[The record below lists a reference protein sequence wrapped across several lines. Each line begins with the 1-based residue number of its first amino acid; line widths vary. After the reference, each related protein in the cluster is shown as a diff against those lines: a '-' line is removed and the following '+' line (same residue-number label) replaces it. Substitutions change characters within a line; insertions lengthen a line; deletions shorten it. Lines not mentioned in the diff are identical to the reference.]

1 MAGPSK
7 NLDKGWKTIES
18 VIDMDPRE
26 PFGRYFGCNHFK
38 LPRSAHPFACV
49 FDKKTAA
56 PARGDP
62 RPQVRE
68 DYWEVD
74 TELGAVVRHHV
85 YPRKRLYT
93 PTNRDIELFPNL
105 STTRITEVNEGP
117 TEEHGTNLFPDL
129 KREGWWTGR
138 SLFPLPGHDGEKIR
152 HALAASKG
160 KPSRSKAEAKR
171 EAKEL
176 KFKGTDTI
184 CKEAIPSMEKPV
196 NVMTYGMRD
205 FLVSCVDR
213 YCDLA
218 KVQKQSLATVP
229 TPFSENR
236 VARPIEGE
244 EEPMTPSTHR

>member
-1 MAGPSK
+1 MAGPPK

-18 VIDMDPRE
+18 VIDM
-26 PFGRYFGCNHFK
+26 
-38 LPRSAHPFACV
+38 
-49 FDKKTAA
+49 
-56 PARGDP
+56 
-62 RPQVRE
+62 E

-85 YPRKRLYT
+85 YPRKKLYT
-93 PTNRDIELFPNL
+93 PTNRDIELFPHL
-105 STTRITEVNEGP
+105 STTRITEENDGP
-117 TEEHGTNLFPDL
+117 TEEHDTNLHPDL
-129 KREGWWTGR
+129 KREEWWTGR
-138 SLFPLPGHDGEKIR
+138 SLFPLPGHNGDQIR

-184 CKEAIPSMEKPV
+184 CKEAMEKPV
-196 NVMTYGMRD
+196 NVMTYDMRD

-218 KVQKQSLATVP
+218 KVQKQSLSTVP

-236 VARPIEGE
+236 VAGPIEGE
-244 EEPMTPSTHR
+244 EEPMGRLQPIAVKF

>member
-1 MAGPSK
+1 MKEWAIVTP
-7 NLDKGWKTIES
+7 
-18 VIDMDPRE
+18 PE
-26 PFGRYFGCNHFK
+26 PFGRYFGCNHFEKTQVK
-38 LPRSAHPFACV
+38 LPRSAHPFAYV

-74 TELGAVVRHHV
+74 TKLGAVVRHHV
-85 YPRKRLYT
+85 YPRKRLYV
-93 PTNRDIELFPNL
+93 PTNRDIELFPSL
-105 STTRITEVNEGP
+105 STTRITEVDEGP
-117 TEEHGTNLFPDL
+117 TEEHDTNLVPDL
-129 KREGWWTGR
+129 KREEWWTGR
-138 SLFPLPGHDGEKIR
+138 SLFPLPGHSGEQIR
-152 HALAASKG
+152 HALAASG
-160 KPSRSKAEAKR
+160 
-171 EAKEL
+171 EL

-184 CKEAIPSMEKPV
+184 CKEPTPSMEKPV
-196 NVMTYGMRD
+196 NVMTYDMRD

-236 VARPIEGE
+236 VAK
-244 EEPMTPSTHR
+244 THRG